1 MQSKKYIP
9 FSEQDRLMA
18 SKVDLVSF
26 LQLRGEKLERVGKEY
41 KLIYTDV
48 SGKHDSI
55 TVCGNRSKP
64 RCGQQ
69 SVLEMHSG

>member
-9 FSEQDRLMA
+9 FSEQDRLVA

-26 LQLRGEKLERVGKEY
+26 LQLRGETLERVGKEY

-48 SGKHDSI
+48 SGRHDKI
-55 TVCGNRSKP
+55 GRAHV
-64 RCGQQ
+64 
-69 SVLEMHSG
+69 